1 MLILCSLICLG
12 RSLFVE
18 AFTEANPQDHNLW
31 EGAATMMGNSLA
43 AWRRVYNPS
52 RKRRLAQLAV
62 NAHASCSHQPMSP
75 PSRRPSIPTATSSM
89 IHDIPSA
96 PSSMRHAPAPPLAHA
111 SSIGDVE
118 DGEIVA
124 GEDLADDDEQ
134 DIP

>member
-1 MLILCSLICLG
+1 MICLG

-62 NAHASCSHQPMSP
+62 NAHAS
-75 PSRRPSIPTATSSM
+75 SRRPSIPTATSSM